1 MGIAWSTPIVLVGI
15 IVLCFK
21 NRTTLDLRMF
31 FVLIYI
37 SAYFLVLFIWQGNEV
52 AYGQRLLIGLTP
64 FMCFLALKL
73 KDLKFFKI
81 PLLLSTF
88 VTYIGYLYFY
98 SSQNLTLR
106 MGENLYGNITKWSAE
121 SYYSFLFKELFY
133 IENIISV
140 LSRTIYALNVFKF
153 FNFDSLKILITN
165 YINLDSNKIDRLETY
180 VTSYESINSIYFII
194 VTVLI
199 FYFSYL
205 FSKLLKD

>member
-1 MGIAWSTPIVLVGI
+1 M
-15 IVLCFK
+15 K
-21 NRTTLDLRMF
+21 NIFQIFNKLN
-31 FVLIYI
+31 
-37 SAYFLVLFIWQGNEV
+37 S
-52 AYGQRLLIGLTP
+52 
-64 FMCFLALKL
+64 LKL
-73 KDLKFFKI
+73 FYIIIFFSLI
-81 PLLLSTF
+81 LSVLEYVF
-88 VTYIGYLYFY
+88 IFIIY
-98 SSQNLTLR
+98 SLVDYQMVNNL
-106 MGENLYGNITKWSAE
+106 NV
-121 SYYSFLFKELFY
+121 Y

-153 FNFDSLKILITN
+153 FNFDSLKIFITN

>member
-1 MGIAWSTPIVLVGI
+1 
-15 IVLCFK
+15 
-21 NRTTLDLRMF
+21 
-31 FVLIYI
+31 
-37 SAYFLVLFIWQGNEV
+37 
-52 AYGQRLLIGLTP
+52 
-64 FMCFLALKL
+64 MCFLALKL

-81 PLLLSTF
+81 PLLLSSF

-153 FNFDSLKILITN
+153 FNFDSLKIFITN

>member
-1 MGIAWSTPIVLVGI
+1 
-15 IVLCFK
+15 
-21 NRTTLDLRMF
+21 
-31 FVLIYI
+31 
-37 SAYFLVLFIWQGNEV
+37 
-52 AYGQRLLIGLTP
+52 
-64 FMCFLALKL
+64 
-73 KDLKFFKI
+73 
-81 PLLLSTF
+81 
-88 VTYIGYLYFY
+88 
-98 SSQNLTLR
+98 